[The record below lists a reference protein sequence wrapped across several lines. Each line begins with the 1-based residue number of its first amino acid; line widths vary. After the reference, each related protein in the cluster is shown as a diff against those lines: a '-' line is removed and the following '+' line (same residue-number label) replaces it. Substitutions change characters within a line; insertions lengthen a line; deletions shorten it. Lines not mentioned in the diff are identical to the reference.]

1 MKTALIVLMLLVG
14 VVVAGALV
22 AGPKLQDA
30 LKAFKP
36 EPPMT
41 KVRLE
46 TIKPSKLVETVK
58 APGLIEPHTMVEIS
72 AEVSAR
78 IEEMPFD
85 IGDVVKKDQIVV
97 KLDDRDLKAS
107 LDASKARAK
116 GEESRLQSETA
127 RLAGLISSLNYARKT
142 QERQQALFDSGDL
155 SRKDLDAALERV
167 ENDASQVEAA
177 KFTISTME
185 NSLAAAKFDVD
196 QIQQRLEKT
205 IIRAPMDGRIIA
217 RNAEI
222 GEVVMVGTM
231 NNPGT
236 VILKLADLSRMLVRA
251 EVAES
256 DIAKI
261 ANGQSAKVHINAY
274 RDDVFSGT
282 VTLIAQERTVSLS
295 DPTGYFEAE
304 VEIDLRGKEIRSGG
318 QANVDIEIASH
329 EGMAVE
335 SQAVVDRLIDDL
347 PEEVIKDNAFID
359 RTRRQCSVV
368 YRMVDGKAVCTPVK
382 RGASDDTHSQILA
395 GLSENDVVVVGPFK
409 VLETIK
415 HGDLLKE
422 DDGKSDKAGEAE
434 DDKGGAEVRVRM

>member
-1 MKTALIVLMLLVG
+1 MKTALIVLMVLVG

-22 AGPKLQDA
+22 AGPQLQDA
-30 LKAFKP
+30 LKSFKP
-36 EPPMT
+36 EPPTT

-46 TIKPSKLVETVK
+46 TIKPSKLIETVK

-127 RLAGLISSLNYARKT
+127 RLAGLLSSLNYAKKT
-142 QERQQALFDSGDL
+142 QERQQALYDSGDL

-167 ENDASQVEAA
+167 ENDSAQVDAA
-177 KFTISTME
+177 KFSISTME
-185 NSLAAAKFDVD
+185 NSLAAAKFDAD

-205 IIRAPMDGRIIA
+205 IIRAPIDGRIIA

-261 ANGQSAKVHINAY
+261 EHGQSAKVHINAY
-274 RDDVFSGT
+274 RDEVFSGT
-282 VTLIAQERTVSLS
+282 VTLIAQERTVKVT
-295 DPTGYFEAE
+295 DTTGYFEAE
-304 VEIDLRGKEIRSGG
+304 VEIDLQGKEIRSGG

-329 EGMAVE
+329 DGLAVE
-335 SQAVVDRLIDDL
+335 SQAIVDRLIDDL
-347 PEEVIKDNAFID
+347 PEEVKKDNPLID
-359 RTRRQCSVV
+359 RARRQCSVV
-368 YRMVDGKAVCTPVK
+368 FRMVDGKAMCTPVK

-395 GLSENDVVVVGPFK
+395 GLGEGDVVVVGPFK
-409 VLETIK
+409 VLENIK

-422 DDGKSDKAGEAE
+422 DDGKSETNGKTE
-434 DDKGGAEVRVRM
+434 DSKGGAQVRVRM